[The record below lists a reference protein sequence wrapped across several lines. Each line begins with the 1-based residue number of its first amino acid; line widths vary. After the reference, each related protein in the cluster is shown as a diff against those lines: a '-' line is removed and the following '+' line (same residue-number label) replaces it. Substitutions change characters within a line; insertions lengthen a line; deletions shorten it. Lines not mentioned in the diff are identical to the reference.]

1 MIKTGFLLDNVAV
14 PSHYYELK
22 KKGVIRLNSWQLQL
36 KGKRINEFAGLSL
49 DPRNLLLPELP

>member
-36 KGKRINEFAGLSL
+36 KGKRINTVGVAVTAERQE
-49 DPRNLLLPELP
+49 D